1 MRCRIGIDVDDIDM
15 LLLLQDNADDI
26 IKLVRFCDQHKLS
39 IHDMQKL
46 LLIFPAKPLNT
57 FSQVILFLV
66 DIFLGWFQSCLC
78 TDRGELGKKQSFVC
92 SPLFRLLCIRL
103 GSLTD
108 TRQTTLRPF

>member
-15 LLLLQDNADDI
+15 LLQDNADDI
-26 IKLVRFCDQHKLS
+26 IKLVRFGDQHKLS
-39 IHDMQKL
+39 IHDMQR
-46 LLIFPAKPLNT
+46 LIFDISGKTLNT